1 MTNEAKLHVGARIKS
16 ISPDIEPLCMQEP
29 NPLGSTN
36 YTGSSTTVSKYSVVD
51 RVQTSSTTIDK
62 SSNASVKE
70 ECKLD
75 VSNRKEDK
83 K

>member
-29 NPLGSTN
+29 NPLGPTN
-36 YTGSSTTVSKYSVVD
+36 YTGSNTTVSKYTLID
-51 RVQTSSTTIDK
+51 RVQASTTIAK
-62 SSNASVKE
+62 SSNASIKE

-75 VSNRKEDK
+75 VPLIDTD
-83 K
+83 